1 MLTTPTRRAARWTCL
16 AAAAA
21 TAVLLAACSSPTP
34 AGDGGGDSTTA
45 GSEAPAT
52 TAVTVGLTYVPD
64 IQFAPFYV
72 AEANGYYDEAGL
84 DVTLRHHG
92 ANEGLFTAI
101 EQGEEDVVVAS
112 GDEVL
117 AQRAAGGDLV
127 QIATLYERSPVALLV
142 PEDSDVTDP
151 ADLAGL
157 TIGVPGE
164 FGATYLGLLTLLD
177 GAGLAPSDVTIQS
190 IGFTQTSALLTEEV
204 DAVMGYVNGDAVRLE
219 AAGLPVRGLEP
230 EALVSVGVA
239 LPEDAELTP
248 EQRAAFVDAT
258 LRGVSATVSDPEAA
272 VEIAAEQIPG
282 MTASARTDALAVLE
296 ATVPLLSAEGETDPA
311 EWDAMAQAMLAA
323 GMIEE
328 IPEGGFDNSAVDDGA
343 AQG

>member
-1 MLTTPTRRAARWTCL
+1 MFDRVRPVRHPEPLRP
-16 AAAAA
+16 
-21 TAVLLAACSSPTP
+21 S
-34 AGDGGGDSTTA
+34 DGGTGA
-45 GSEAPAT
+45 A

-72 AEANGYYDEAGL
+72 AEANGYYDEAGF

-101 EQGEEDVVVAS
+101 EQGEEDLVVAS

-127 QIATLYERSPVALLV
+127 QITTLYDTSPVALLV
-142 PEDSDVTDP
+142 PEDSDVTEP

-177 GAGLAPSDVTIQS
+177 GAGLTPDDVTIAS
-190 IGFTQTSALLTEEV
+190 IGFTQTSALLTDQV
-204 DAVMGYVNGDAVRLE
+204 DAVMGYVNGDAVRL
-219 AAGLPVRGLEP
+219 AAADLPVRALEP

-239 LPEDAELTP
+239 LPDTSDLTDA
-248 EQRAAFVDAT
+248 QRAAFVAAT
-258 LRGVSATVSDPEAA
+258 LRGVEATIADPAAA
-272 VEIAAEQIPG
+272 VDIAGEHIPG
-282 MTASARTDALAVLE
+282 LTASARTDALAVLE
-296 ATVPLLSAEGETDPA
+296 ATIPLLSTSGTTDPA
-311 EWDAMAQAMLAA
+311 TWDAMAQAMLAA
-323 GMIEE
+323 GMITAVPDGGYTNAAVEN
-328 IPEGGFDNSAVDDGA
+328 EG
-343 AQG
+343 